1 VAGATPFPKVGWPD
15 HPIFGQGVASATPY
29 RPYGGGRSHPRP
41 LGVVRPPQKAPPQK
55 KRGGGMGFGL
65 WGWPDH
71 PLGHGGGRSHHL
83 RPAGGVRSHPQALGG
98 GPATP
103 KGQNPFPPPPPFFW
117 AFWGGRTT
125 PKGLGWLRPPPYGR
139 YGVASPYGGGRS
151 HPLAKN
157 GVVRPPHFWEGG
169 GSSHP
174 DSLFSFFLFLNFLLF
189 SKKKKKKKK
198 KPKMQNYAVLPKT
211 ASFWSGRYNGHI

>member
-1 VAGATPFPKVGWPD
+1 VAGATPLPKVGWPD

-41 LGVVRPPQKAPPQK
+41 LGVVRPPQKAQK
-55 KRGGGMGFGL
+55 KKKSGKMGFGL

-83 RPAGGVRSHPQALGG
+83 RPAGGVRSHPQGLGWSG
-98 GPATP
+98 HPQRP
-103 KGQNPFPPPPPFFW
+103 KPIFPPFFFFFFFW

-139 YGVASPYGGGRS
+139 YGVAEATPWPKMGWSG
-151 HPLAKN
+151 HPTFGK
-157 GVVRPPHFWEGG
+157 GVAPATPIP
-169 GSSHP
+169 S
-174 DSLFSFFLFLNFLLF
+174 SLFFFFFF
-189 SKKKKKKKK
+189 
-198 KPKMQNYAVLPKT
+198 
-211 ASFWSGRYNGHI
+211 